1 MDACGT
7 SPTDA
12 TVVDASAEIRA
23 TSPTDADVDATVDAP
38 ADIRAT
44 SPSLFSLPSMS
55 KEADKL
61 IEMIVEEFIDD
72 ETVSYV
78 GETPSLSER

>member
-23 TSPTDADVDATVDAP
+23 TSPTDADATVDAS

-72 ETVSYV
+72 ETVSFV